1 MSQDTKDSLPPS
13 YIESTGQSH
22 APFRSNTPRG
32 QALLDQLT
40 LTRSTHIQN
49 MIDAHILPIVESQ
62 ASFGIAQ
69 TTIALLPSDI
79 PLPAVEEKSEF
90 SFDTASTKPVEV
102 IGFSSEEEPKV
113 VRLEGQMNR
122 TEFWRVQ
129 AIIEELERALRER
142 LNASAVLRNP
152 TRPISEF
159 EGAGAARTPSR
170 RIALLSRVM
179 PSLGPERRS
188 ASGNPE
194 VGVREMDNAGLVLV
208 KARLEEL
215 CLRTVNEFGLFDTLA
230 RQCVIVRVDARC

>member
-1 MSQDTKDSLPPS
+1 MSQDSKDILPPS
-13 YIESTGQSH
+13 YTESTGQTR
-22 APFRSNTPRG
+22 AAFRSNTPRG

-49 MIDAHILPIVESQ
+49 MIDTHILPIVESQ

-69 TTIALLPSDI
+69 TTIAMLPSDI
-79 PLPAVEEKSEF
+79 PLPAIEEKSEF

-102 IGFSSEEEPKV
+102 IGFSSEEEPKM

-129 AIIEELERALRER
+129 AIIEELERALREA
-142 LNASAVLRNP
+142 LNASAILRNP

-159 EGAGAARTPSR
+159 EGPATTSR
-170 RIALLSRVM
+170 RSLLSRVM
-179 PSLGPERRS
+179 PSLGAERRS
-188 ASGNPE
+188 VSGNPE
-194 VGVREMDNAGLVLV
+194 VGVKPMDNAGLVLV

-215 CLRTVNEFGLFDTLA
+215 CLRTVNEFGLYDTMA

>member
-1 MSQDTKDSLPPS
+1 MSQGIKDTFPPS
-13 YIESTGQSH
+13 YTESTGQTH

-40 LTRSTHIQN
+40 LTRSTHIQS
-49 MIDAHILPIVESQ
+49 MIDTHILPIVESQ

-69 TTIALLPSDI
+69 TTIAMLPSDI
-79 PLPAVEEKSEF
+79 PLPAIEEKSEF

-102 IGFSSEEEPKV
+102 IGFSSEEEPKI

-159 EGAGAARTPSR
+159 EEPTRTSR
-170 RIALLSRVM
+170 RSLLSRVM
-179 PSLGPERRS
+179 PSLGPEKKS
-188 ASGNPE
+188 PSGNPE
-194 VGVREMDNAGLVLV
+194 VGVKQMDNAGLVLV

-215 CLRTVNEFGLFDTLA
+215 CLRTVNEFGLFDTMA